1 MIVEDERI
9 TAEDLRDILTHVG
22 NQVTGVAASGA
33 GNVRELRNTIERAM
47 VLEESAWVQPASRGN
62 LHREFSTAAAVE
74 QAPRGSAP
82 AAGLSLEEVERN
94 MLAGALEKTG
104 WNQTRAARLSSITRD
119 TLRYKMKKF
128 NLRQAAGMFAT
139 AQET

>member
-1 MIVEDERI
+1 
-9 TAEDLRDILTHVG
+9 
-22 NQVTGVAASGA
+22 
-33 GNVRELRNTIERAM
+33 
-47 VLEESAWVQPASRGN
+47 

-104 WNQTRAARLSSITRD
+104 WNQTRAARLLSITRD